1 MARVLPV
8 PELPDITIYIEALAS
23 RIVGAIVERVR
34 ISSPFFLR
42 TFEPPVNAA
51 EGLRVQTL
59 KRIGKRIA
67 IGLEAELWLVLHL
80 MIAGRLHWKAPRAR
94 LSGKNALAAFDF
106 DNGTLTV
113 TEAGSKRRAALFV
126 VRGAADLQALDPG
139 GIEPLTATVAE
150 FQANLCRENHTLKRA
165 LSDPH
170 AFAGIGNA
178 YSDEILH
185 HAGLSPLALTQKLSD
200 AEVERLFASTQ
211 AVLNGWVD
219 RLRQQAGT
227 TFPEKVTA
235 FRPEMA
241 VHGRFGQPC
250 PVCGA
255 PVQRIRYADNE
266 TNYCPRCQTGG
277 RILADRSL
285 SRLLKDDWPR
295 HLDEL

>member
-23 RIVGAIVERVR
+23 RIDGAIVERVR
-34 ISSPFFLR
+34 IDSPFFLR
-42 TFEPPVNAA
+42 TFEPPVNAV

-80 MIAGRLHWKAPRAR
+80 MIAGRLHWKAPAR
-94 LSGKNALAAFDF
+94 SLSGEDALAAFDF

-126 VRGAADLQALDPG
+126 VRGEARSAALDPG

-150 FQANLCRENHTLKRA
+150 FQPANLCRENHTLKRA

-185 HAGLSPLALTQKLSD
+185 HARLSPLALTQKLSD
-200 AEVERLFASTQ
+200 AEVEQLFASTQ
-211 AVLNGWVD
+211 AVLKRVGRSAAAAGGDDFPREGHRLSSRNGRPRPVRPAVS
-219 RLRQQAGT
+219 RLRRT
-227 TFPEKVTA
+227 
-235 FRPEMA
+235 RP
-241 VHGRFGQPC
+241 
-250 PVCGA
+250 
-255 PVQRIRYADNE
+255 AD
-266 TNYCPRCQTGG
+266 
-277 RILADRSL
+277 SL
-285 SRLLKDDWPR
+285 CR
-295 HLDEL
+295 